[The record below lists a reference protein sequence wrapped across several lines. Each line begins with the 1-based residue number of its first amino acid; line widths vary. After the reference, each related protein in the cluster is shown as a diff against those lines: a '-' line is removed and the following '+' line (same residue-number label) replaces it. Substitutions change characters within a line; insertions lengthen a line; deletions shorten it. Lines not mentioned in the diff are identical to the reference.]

1 VTPSVISLEDVSVRF
16 RVPQERIVSFKEFA
30 IQRIQRKLKY
40 VELWALR
47 EISLSVRPGET
58 VGIIGR
64 NGAGKSTLLRLVARV
79 MVPTHG
85 RVRVVGNVAPLLEL
99 GAGFHPEL
107 TGRENVYLNGTLLGH
122 RRPEIEQRFDEIVEF
137 AELAEFIDAPLRTYS
152 SGMGARLGFAVATAW
167 RPDILLVD
175 ETLSVGD
182 ESFQRKCDARIQRYR
197 AGGMTMLLA
206 SHDLTFIRAACQ
218 RAIWLDHGG
227 VRLAGSAGDVSD
239 AYHLAA

>member
-1 VTPSVISLEDVSVRF
+1 VTPAVISLESVSVRF

-30 IQRIQRKLKY
+30 IQRIRRRLKY
-40 VELWALR
+40 VELLALR
-47 EISLSVRPGET
+47 EVSLQVMPGET

-79 MVPTHG
+79 MLPTHG

-107 TGRENVYLNGTLLGH
+107 TGRENVYLNATLLGH
-122 RRPEIEQRFDEIVEF
+122 RRPEVEQRFDEIVEF

-182 ESFQRKCDARIQRYR
+182 EAFRRKCDTRIQSYR
-197 AGGMTMLLA
+197 ARGMTMLLA
-206 SHDLTFIRAACQ
+206 SHDLTFVREACQ

-227 VRLAGSAGDVSD
+227 VRLAGGAGDVSE